1 MRFTPRHELPGTTS
15 CLDHTVFRTNVPHF
29 PAVDFQHLDS
39 LTRELQTIAS
49 LPRSVSPTLVGLCR
63 QSLAALSGIPRAVTI
78 AQVIEGVRHEF
89 HVVPAQLRSRS
100 QHLSFARHVRIYL
113 ARKITGAPFEIIGRH
128 FGRDHS
134 TAVYAFNL
142 IERRITTDAAFRR
155 NIEKIEARITNAAT
169 VTAPAA

>member
-1 MRFTPRHELPGTTS
+1 MDRLQ
-15 CLDHTVFRTNVPHF
+15 DHTVFRSNVPHF
-29 PAVDFQHLDS
+29 PAVDYQHLDS

-78 AQVIEGVRHEF
+78 AQVIEGVRYEF

-100 QHLSFARHVRIYL
+100 RTQHLSFARHVGMYL

-142 IERRITTDAAFRR
+142 IERRITTDAAFKRS
-155 NIEKIEARITNAAT
+155 IEKIEARITNVAT

>member
-1 MRFTPRHELPGTTS
+1 MDRLQ
-15 CLDHTVFRTNVPHF
+15 DHTVFRSNVPYF

-63 QSLAALSGIPRAVTI
+63 QSLAALNGIPRAVTI

-89 HVVPAQLRSRS
+89 HLVPAQLRSRS
-100 QHLSFARHVRIYL
+100 RTQHLSFARHVGIYL
-113 ARKITGAPFEIIGRH
+113 ARKITGAPFENIGRH

-142 IERRITTDAAFRR
+142 IERRITTDAPFRR